1 MVVINSPMLM
11 EGKKTHQMC
20 LRVEKVVDERR
31 SRGVSLSNSRA
42 KGSEEVYNLLLQSV
56 HRIVAA

>member
-1 MVVINSPMLM
+1 M